1 MQLLMIL
8 NDPGIA
14 RYVCAHDG
22 IMPFIDMEYKGKD
35 ERQKGMD
42 TVKSAHTLADV
53 TRIREAVPNAHLL
66 VRINPLDEDSPAE
79 IEEVIARGADAIM
92 LPMFREIDE
101 LARFL
106 DLLRGRVTARPL
118 FETARAVALIPRMI
132 ERLDLRT
139 LHIGLNDLALD
150 LRLPFMFMPL
160 AMGLLEEPA
169 AAMREA
175 GVLFG
180 IGGLAR
186 ADEGIVS
193 PRHLLGEHVRLGSRA
208 AILSRS
214 FHRSPTSVEQMRA
227 NMDFAAEL
235 GQLRSIHAAFS
246 AQGPEALA
254 QNRQLTW
261 DKIADVA
268 QLIEK
273 HRSRE
278 GRPT

>member
-1 MQLLMIL
+1 MQFLMIL

-14 RYVCAHDG
+14 HYACAHNG
-22 IMPFIDMEYKGKD
+22 IVPFVDMEYKGKD
-35 ERQKGMD
+35 VRQKGMD
-42 TVKSAHTLADV
+42 TVKSAHTYADV
-53 TRIREAVPNAHLL
+53 TRIREAVPEAHLL
-66 VRINPLDEDSPAE
+66 VRINPLDEDTSAE
-79 IEEVIARGADAIM
+79 IEEVIARGADGIM

-106 DLLRGRVTARPL
+106 DLLKGRVTARPL

-132 ERLDLRT
+132 ERLELRM

-150 LRLPFMFMPL
+150 LRLPFMFQPL

-175 GVLFG
+175 GVMFG

-193 PRHLLGEHVRLGSRA
+193 PRHLLGEHVRLGSQA

-235 GQLRSIHAAFS
+235 AQLRAIHAAFS

-273 HRSRE
+273 HRNRE

>member
-8 NDPGIA
+8 NDPSIA

-22 IMPFIDMEYKGKD
+22 VMPFIDMEYKGKG
-35 ERQKGMD
+35 ERQNGMD

-53 TRIREAVPNAHLL
+53 TRIREAVPDACLL

-106 DLLRGRVTARPL
+106 DLLRGRVMARPL
-118 FETARAVALIPRMI
+118 FETAQSVALIPRMI

-150 LRLPFMFMPL
+150 LRLPFMFQPL
-160 AMGLLEEPA
+160 AIGLLEEPA

-186 ADEGIVS
+186 ANEGIVS
-193 PRHLLGEHVRLGSRA
+193 PRHLLGEHVRLGSQA

-214 FHRSPTSVEQMRA
+214 FHRSPTSIEQMCA

-235 GQLRSIHAAFS
+235 AQLRAIHAAFS
-246 AQGPEALA
+246 AQGPEELA

-273 HRSRE
+273 DRSRE